1 MSSETQ
7 PSWTPEKIQ
16 RLIDD
21 KIEEGAQLDYK
32 AAGAFERIESKKTE
46 ITKDDS
52 AFANSA
58 GGTIIYGLTEFNEHA
73 RKHLPEKIDQIDG
86 RDFSREWL
94 DQIIGQISPRIEN
107 AIITPVRIGIETW
120 QTCYVVDVPKSHSP
134 SSSRF
139 KILSTL

>member
-7 PSWTPEKIQ
+7 PNWTPEKIQ

-32 AAGAFERIESKKTE
+32 ATGAFEHTYSKKAE
-46 ITKDDS
+46 ITKDVS

-58 GGTIIYGLTEFNEHA
+58 GGTIIYGLKEFNEDA
-73 RKHLPEKIDQIDG
+73 RKHLPEKIDPIDG

-94 DQIIGQISPRIEN
+94 DQNIGQISSRIEN
-107 AIITPVRIGIETW
+107 VIISPVRVGIETW
-120 QTCYVVDVPKSHSP
+120 Q
-134 SSSRF
+134 
-139 KILSTL
+139 